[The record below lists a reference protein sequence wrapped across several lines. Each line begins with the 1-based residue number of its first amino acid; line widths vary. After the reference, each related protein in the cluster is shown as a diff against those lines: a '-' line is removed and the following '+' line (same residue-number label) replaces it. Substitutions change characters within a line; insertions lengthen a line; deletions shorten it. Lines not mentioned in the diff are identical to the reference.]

1 MSEVT
6 EQLPAMESA
15 ESAPTEASKRDPILI
30 VIAVLLALIL
40 VVQLYTIVD
49 TRQQRQSAEER
60 AVLAAE
66 AEQER
71 LAAEEAKEM
80 ETARMAAEEADLQAE
95 ADAAYAE
102 QLAEAAASILLFSA
116 LQDDLAADLLENYQ
130 DDAYDNPLI
139 DRIAEQQLI
148 ATEYQIVASQM
159 LGLQNQ
165 AIIDLLALQY
175 ELPDAVVAEDSAE

>member
-1 MSEVT
+1 MSESTNQQPV
-6 EQLPAMESA
+6 MESA
-15 ESAPTEASKRDPILI
+15 DPAPPKANKRDPTLI

-40 VVQLYTIVD
+40 VVQLYTIID
-49 TRQQRQSAEER
+49 TRQQRQSAEEQ

-71 LAAEEAKEM
+71 LDAEKAKEM
-80 ETARMAAEEADLQAE
+80 ETARLAAEEADLQAE

-102 QLAEAAASILLFSA
+102 QLAETASSILLFSA

-175 ELPDAVVAEDSAE
+175 ELPDAAMAEESAE